1 MIYQKYVMCLFN
13 KIDIKRTLILNF
25 LSIFLYN
32 YFIDPKE
39 CNSLQKR
46 SQCLFVGLTVL
57 TKSRESHLHPFR
69 KWRPYISKKMCY
81 LKCVHVIFRLATSQ
95 TVLIEEHIQ
104 RNVNSNFSFV
114 NCGDF
119 TLLKQCFM
127 NTRNSLSSFWWN
139 SLDLHESNEPWLRS
153 NNPIWLTTGDAT

>member
-1 MIYQKYVMCLFN
+1 MILKKLIAENIRNEMIYQKYVMCLFN

-57 TKSRESHLHPFR
+57 TKSRESHLHPLSKVAALHIKKNVLF
-69 KWRPYISKKMCY
+69 KMHGTCNISLGYI
-81 LKCVHVIFRLATSQ
+81 T
-95 TVLIEEHIQ
+95 
-104 RNVNSNFSFV
+104 N
-114 NCGDF
+114 
-119 TLLKQCFM
+119 
-127 NTRNSLSSFWWN
+127 
-139 SLDLHESNEPWLRS
+139 RS
-153 NNPIWLTTGDAT
+153 NRRAYSA